1 MKALVRSLK
10 DDAEAREI
18 QRALD
23 DSNWNRKVAAM
34 DLNISYKALL
44 YKIKQH
50 GLSPAGAASS
60 ACAPKPIKN
69 EFPGQPGVL
78 LRLT

>member
-1 MKALVRSLK
+1 MRSLK

-50 GLSPAGAASS
+50 GLSPAGSR
-60 ACAPKPIKN
+60 
-69 EFPGQPGVL
+69 EFG
-78 LRLT
+78 LRAKAN